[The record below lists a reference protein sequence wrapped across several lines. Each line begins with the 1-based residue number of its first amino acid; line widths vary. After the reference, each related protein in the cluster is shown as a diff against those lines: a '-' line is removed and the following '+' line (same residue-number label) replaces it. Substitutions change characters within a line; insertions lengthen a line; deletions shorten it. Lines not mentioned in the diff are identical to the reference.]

1 MIRVAEVGEKKKIF
15 KKHSI
20 LLVIFQI
27 ILLALSIVLYTQ
39 KDTEIDIPNFSMEKF
54 FTLFLAFTVI
64 FGIFVLV
71 YLLNG
76 LFRYNIADT
85 HFVDKINY
93 KVLMI
98 IFVIMMI
105 ISAGCFITQ
114 LYLVDGD
121 LAALTWGGFIL
132 STVGLVILGIISFIG
147 IFLIINEIK
156 AELQAS
162 NK

>member
-1 MIRVAEVGEKKKIF
+1 MAEVGEKKKIF

-20 LLVIFQI
+20 LLVIFQL
-27 ILLALSIVLYTQ
+27 ILIAFSIVLYTQ
-39 KDTEIDIPNFSMEKF
+39 KDTEIGIPNFSMDKLFILF
-54 FTLFLAFTVI
+54 FAFTVV

-71 YLLNG
+71 YLIFG

-85 HFVDKINY
+85 IFVEKINY
-93 KVLMI
+93 KVLTI
-98 IFVIMMI
+98 IFLIMMI
-105 ISAGCFITQ
+105 VGAGCFFTQ
-114 LYLVDGD
+114 LYLVDWN

-132 STVGLVILGIISFIG
+132 TVIVLVILGIISFIG

-156 AELQAS
+156 ADLQA